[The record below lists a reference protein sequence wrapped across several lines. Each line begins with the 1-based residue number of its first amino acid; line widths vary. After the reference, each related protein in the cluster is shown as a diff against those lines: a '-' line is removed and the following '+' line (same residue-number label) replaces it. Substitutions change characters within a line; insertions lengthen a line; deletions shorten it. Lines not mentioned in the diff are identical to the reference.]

1 MIKRLL
7 PAIFVSAMLLSVLGT
22 STARATVEVIE
33 DDLQE
38 VTITM
43 TSVSTLH
50 VTGAYG
56 MTLDIYNVA
65 GMKVMSVKIDSTDKR
80 YELNLPK
87 GCYIV
92 KVGKTVRKIS
102 IR

>member
-7 PAIFVSAMLLSVLGT
+7 TIIFVSLMMLGIPAASQ
-22 STARATVEVIE
+22 ARTVVEVIE
-33 DDLQE
+33 NDLQE
-38 VTITM
+38 ITITISS
-43 TSVSTLH
+43 SVLH
-50 VTGAYG
+50 VTGAHG

-65 GMKVMSVKIDSTDKR
+65 GMKVMSLKVDSSDRR
-80 YELNLPK
+80 YELSLPK

>member
-1 MIKRLL
+1 MKRLL
-7 PAIFVSAMLLSVLGT
+7 PIILVSAMLLSVPGT
-22 STARATVEVIE
+22 STARAMVEVIE

-43 TSVSTLH
+43 ATVSTLH
-50 VTGAYG
+50 ITNAYG

-80 YELNLPK
+80 YELSLPK

>member
-1 MIKRLL
+1 MFASALMLGI
-7 PAIFVSAMLLSVLGT
+7 PAT
-22 STARATVEVIE
+22 SQARTVVEVIE
-33 DDLQE
+33 NDLQD
-38 VTITM
+38 VTV
-43 TSVSTLH
+43 SVSASTLH
-50 VTGAYG
+50 VTGAQG

-65 GMKVMSVKIDSTDKR
+65 GMKVISYKVDSSDRR
-80 YELNLPK
+80 YELSLPK

>member
-1 MIKRLL
+1 MFASVLMLGI
-7 PAIFVSAMLLSVLGT
+7 PAIGQ
-22 STARATVEVIE
+22 ARMVVEVIE
-33 DDLQE
+33 NDLQE
-38 VTITM
+38 VSVTI
-43 TSVSTLH
+43 SSSTLH
-50 VTGAYG
+50 VTGAHG

-65 GMKVMSVKIDSTDKR
+65 GMKVMSLKVDSSDRR
-80 YELNLPK
+80 YELSLPK